1 MLRQERYSKYM
12 YVSPNSFGRLW
23 MGSICMVIF
32 SDIKLRFG
40 KLIIESKY
48 YLVLSLRGR
57 T

>member
-1 MLRQERYSKYM
+1 MLRQERYLKYM
-12 YVSPNSFGRLW
+12 YLQIVLDVYGWGVYVWLYFQIS
-23 MGSICMVIF
+23 
-32 SDIKLRFG
+32 RFG